1 MRFIHTPLGFNTELK
16 VVKLTKSHPYLNE
29 PVEVEFSNAKADFI
43 QIQQQTAGRM
53 KQVNNLIK
61 GGSLGGASFSM
72 PENYSDIVGVT
83 SMREIE
89 KGQHTQ
95 ELTNQKM
102 DFTLDSINREREIEK
117 QNKEDSRKEFK
128 QLKWLIASTVAT
140 LFGSL
145 VFALI
150 RTWLGV

>member
-1 MRFIHTPLGFNTELK
+1 MGVSVNVES
-16 VVKLTKSHPYLNE
+16 VQ
-29 PVEVEFSNAKADFI
+29 EVERRVGILEEKDRYNDKRFRQIEKTAKQDRNEI
-43 QIQQQTAGRM
+43 DETIT
-53 KQVNNLIK
+53 KLY
-61 GGSLGGASFSM
+61 
-72 PENYSDIVGVT
+72 E
-83 SMREIE
+83 SMRMIE

-128 QLKWLIASTVAT
+128 QLKWLVASTVAT
-140 LFGSL
+140 LFSSL

-150 RTWLGV
+150 RTWLGI